1 VEGPVDDVSPHA
13 EVAQDRLGFKI
24 DHPLAWPCSRGE
36 THALQ
41 VLQPADGETA
51 RPRIALARIV
61 RLQVDE
67 AIKTV
72 SVGIEG

>member
-1 VEGPVDDVSPHA
+1 VEGPVDDVAPHA
-13 EVAQDRLGFKI
+13 EVAQDRLGLKT
-24 DHPLAWPCSRGE
+24 DHPLTWPCSRGE

-51 RPRIALARIV
+51 RRRIALGRIV
-61 RLQVDE
+61 RPQVDE